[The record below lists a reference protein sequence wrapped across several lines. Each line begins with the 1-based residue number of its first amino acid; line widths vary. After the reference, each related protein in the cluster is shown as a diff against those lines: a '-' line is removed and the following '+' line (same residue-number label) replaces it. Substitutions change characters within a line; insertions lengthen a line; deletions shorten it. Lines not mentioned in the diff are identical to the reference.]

1 MINKETIYLDY
12 NATTPLDHDVY
23 QAMVP
28 YFQKSFGNPS
38 SKYFLGK
45 EAKDALD
52 ESRRN
57 VADLINANEN
67 EIIFTSGASESNST
81 ILMGI
86 ALKNLDKKHIIT
98 SSIEHPAILE
108 ACHHLQKYY
117 GFKITRLPVDSNGVV
132 VIDEFLDAIQT
143 QTCLVAIMMVNNE
156 VGSIQPI
163 KEMSKIC
170 TEKGIHF
177 HCDAVQGVG
186 KVNIDVKEIHV
197 DSLSIS
203 AHKIYGPK
211 GVGCL
216 YLREGINISPLIFG
230 GSQEMGIRS
239 GTENVPGIIGFGAAA
254 KMAKQNVISNYQ
266 EMLDLRD
273 IFLEELKTL
282 NDWSLNGSIHSS
294 VPSTLNIQFSGIRGE
309 ALAAILNQYGVYVSI
324 ASACSSSSAKLSYV
338 LKAMGKSDD
347 EIRSSIRISFGKFT
361 TQLEIIEAVRIISK
375 VVSQLRT
382 ISSKYSPKIEENVH
396 IG

>member
-1 MINKETIYLDY
+1 MNKETIYLDY
-12 NATTPLDHDVY
+12 NATTPLDQDVY
-23 QAMVP
+23 QAMIP
-28 YFQKSFGNPS
+28 YLKNSFGNPS

-45 EAKDALD
+45 EAKVAID

-67 EIIFTSGASESNST
+67 EIVFTSGASESNST

-86 ALKNLDKKHIIT
+86 ALKNLNKKHIIT

-108 ACHHLQKYY
+108 ACRHLKEYY
-117 GFKITRLPVDSNGVV
+117 GFRITELPVDSNGVV
-132 VIDEFLDAIQT
+132 DTKELLSAINP
-143 QTCLVAIMMVNNE
+143 QTCLVTIMMVNNE
-156 VGSIQPI
+156 VGSVQPI
-163 KEMSKIC
+163 EKISKIC
-170 TEKGIHF
+170 NEKGIHF
-177 HCDAVQGVG
+177 HCDAVQGMG
-186 KVNIDVKEIHV
+186 KLNIDVKEMSI

-216 YLREGINISPLIFG
+216 YLREGINISSLIFG

-239 GTENVPGIIGFGAAA
+239 GTENVPGIIGFGVAA
-254 KMAKQNVISNYQ
+254 KIAKQNVRLNFQQMQ
-266 EMLDLRD
+266 ELRGM
-273 IFLEELKTL
+273 FLEELKNL
-282 NDWSLNGSIHSS
+282 NDWSLNGSLNSS
-294 VPSTLNIQFSGIRGE
+294 VPSTLNIQFLGIRGE
-309 ALAAILNQYGVYVSI
+309 ALAAALNQFGVCVSI

-347 EIRSSIRISFGKFT
+347 EIRSSVRISFGKFT
-361 TQLEIIEAVRIISK
+361 TQLEIIESVRLISK

-382 ISSKYSPKIEENVH
+382 ISSKYSPKIEESVQ

>member
-28 YFQKSFGNPS
+28 YLMNSFGNPS

-45 EAKDALD
+45 EAKDAIS
-52 ESRRN
+52 EARRN
-57 VADLINANEN
+57 VAELINAEEN

-108 ACHHLQKYY
+108 ACRHLQEYY
-117 GFKITRLPVDSNGVV
+117 GFRITKLPVDSNGVIGIKELLNA
-132 VIDEFLDAIQT
+132 IDT
-143 QTCLVAIMMVNNE
+143 QTCLVTIMMVNNE

-163 KEMSKIC
+163 EQISRICKEN
-170 TEKGIHF
+170 GIHF

-186 KVNIDVKEIHV
+186 KVKIDVKEIAV

-216 YLREGINISPLIFG
+216 YIREGIKISPLIYG

-239 GTENVPGIIGFGAAA
+239 GTENVAGIIGFGVAA
-254 KMAKQNVISNYQ
+254 KIARDHLSSNHQ
-266 EMLDLRD
+266 QMQDLRN
-273 IFLEELKTL
+273 IFLEELKNL
-282 NDWSLNGSIHSS
+282 SDWSINGSLESS
-294 VPSTLNIQFSGIRGE
+294 VPTTLNIQFSGIRGE
-309 ALAAILNQYGVYVSI
+309 ALAAALNQYGVCVSI
-324 ASACSSSSAKLSYV
+324 SSACSSSSAKLSYV

-361 TQLEIIEAVRIISK
+361 TQLEIIEAVRLISK
-375 VVSQLRT
+375 IVSQLRT
-382 ISSKYSPKIEENVH
+382 ISSKYSPKIEERVH